1 MATLTATVEQAERR
15 TAARRQPALGTVCR
29 LDPGPGLGLV
39 WNISSSGVSFLV
51 HEAPARG
58 ASVRGVLA
66 TADEGFALPVSL
78 RVAHVARLRTGD
90 YVVGGQF
97 DHPLAPD
104 QMRPFL
110 AGGT

>member
-1 MATLTATVEQAERR
+1 MATLQTTAGPTERR
-15 TAARRQPALGTVCR
+15 AAARRQPALGTVCR

-39 WNISSSGVSFLV
+39 WNISSSGVSLLV
-51 HEAPARG
+51 HEAPNRG

-66 TADEGFALPVSL
+66 TADEGFALPVIL

-97 DHPLAPD
+97 DHPLAPE

-110 AGGT
+110 AGGS

>member
-1 MATLTATVEQAERR
+1 MATLTAPVEHAERR
-15 TAARRQPALGTVCR
+15 TAARRQPAVGTVCR

-110 AGGT
+110 AGA